1 MMSNEST
8 YWYAFQR
15 VKLNSKRKNEIIA
28 KMLQSQINI
37 RDLFEL
43 GKKPLLEMKVI
54 EEEDYESFDIVR
66 QNLSN
71 ISFLTEDI
79 ENQGYHVIS
88 ILSKHYPE
96 KYKIKLKNNAPP
108 VLFMKGNLEL
118 LNREAIS
125 IVGSRK
131 ASNISLEFTQN
142 IARTAALSNR
152 TVVSGGASG
161 VDSFASHTALDSA
174 GSTIIILAE
183 GVKKFKGYLD
193 YYKGMIQGQMLIISG
208 FDPDDQWQTFK
219 AQDRNPLIYALGDKV
234 FIAESGEKGGTIN
247 GALHALKEHWE
258 VFIRLPEKNEINA
271 NLLLIKKGCKPV
283 DMRGKPIESNLPK
296 SELEIEKEVI
306 VNVEELLKMRLL
318 TIDEI
323 LKALKLNWKGTK
335 LLGLIKRCDNIISFG
350 GKPAKYGLKN
360 NNQKEYQQG
369 KLF

>member
-28 KMLQSQINI
+28 RMLQSQLNI
-37 RDLFEL
+37 RDIFEL
-43 GKKPLLEMKVI
+43 SLNTLLEMKLV
-54 EEEDYESFDIVR
+54 EEEDFEVFDIVR

-79 ENQGYHVIS
+79 ENQGYHIIS
-88 ILSKHYPE
+88 ILSQHYPE
-96 KYKIKLKNNAPP
+96 KYKIKLKSNAPP

-118 LNREAIS
+118 LNSEAIS

-142 IARTAALSNR
+142 IAKTAAITNR

-161 VDSFASHTALDSA
+161 VDTFASHTALDNA

-183 GVKKFKGYLD
+183 GVKNFKGYRD
-193 YYKGMIQGQMLIISG
+193 YYKGMIHGQVLFISS

-258 VFIRLPEKNEINA
+258 VFIRLPVKNEINA

-323 LKALKLNWKGTK
+323 LKNLKLNWKGTK
-335 LLGLIKRCDNIISFG
+335 LLGLIKRRDNIISFG

-369 KLF
+369 TLF